1 MALLVAAF
9 PSAAQAAPTSL
20 VVNARANV
28 PQGVKPSRFEALAVE
43 VARRWGTDVVAR
55 TRAAPGV
62 NDGVATIGFG
72 RKLPRGTLGRY
83 DFWYVGGAHR
93 QERITTR
100 CTRRSQAAGRATKQ
114 CRRAKETA
122 IVYENVVDAD
132 LTISA
137 RYRWNQG
144 PRLPRPRE
152 MDLESV
158 LLHEVGHFA
167 RPDLRHASGC
177 KNSPMVESLRYGEWW
192 RDSDDWYRQRCS
204 NAPFTRRGASIYT
217 ASAARRNHRF
227 VAVAHR
233 AG

>member
-1 MALLVAAF
+1 MALLLAAL
-9 PSAAQAAPTSL
+9 PSTAQAAPTSL
-20 VVNARANV
+20 RVNAQEHV
-28 PQGVKPSRFEALAVE
+28 PPGVKPSRFQALAVE
-43 VARRWGTDVVAR
+43 VARRWGTDVVSR

-100 CTRRSQAAGRATKQ
+100 CSNSRSKARATRQ
-114 CRRAKETA
+114 CRGAREA

-132 LTISA
+132 LTINA

-144 PRLPRPRE
+144 PRRPRLRE

-167 RPDLRHASGC
+167 RPDLRHTSGC
-177 KNSPMVESLRYGEWW
+177 RNSPMVESLRYGEWW

-204 NAPFTRRGASIYT
+204 NAPFTRRGARIHTVS
-217 ASAARRNHRF
+217 ASRSSHRF
-227 VAVAHR
+227 SAVAPR